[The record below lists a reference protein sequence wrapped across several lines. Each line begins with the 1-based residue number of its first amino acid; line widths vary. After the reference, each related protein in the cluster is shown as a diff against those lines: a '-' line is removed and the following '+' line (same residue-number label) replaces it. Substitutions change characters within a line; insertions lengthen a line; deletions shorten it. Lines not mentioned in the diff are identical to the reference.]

1 MAHGWKLTL
10 NIKIIGLGE
19 WDCGYMSAPT
29 FSPSF
34 SKFQKG
40 DKGFQERKRNGTK
53 SALPRML
60 LDLDWE
66 SLSSPFTVD

>member
-1 MAHGWKLTL
+1 MAHGWKVTFK
-10 NIKIIGLGE
+10 IKIIGLGG
-19 WDCGYMSAPT
+19 WDCGYMSAPA
-29 FSPSF
+29 FSLSF

-40 DKGFQERKRNGTK
+40 DKCFQERKRNGIK

-66 SLSSPFTVD
+66 SLSSPFTGD